1 MVKVLYNGEYIEL
14 EDEIEKGA
22 KELDKITE
30 EDDLSTLANQYV
42 CFIINSEMLSISK

>member
-22 KELDKITE
+22 KKLDMITE
-30 EDDLSTLANQYV
+30 EDDGIGET
-42 CFIINSEMLSISK
+42 FTFE